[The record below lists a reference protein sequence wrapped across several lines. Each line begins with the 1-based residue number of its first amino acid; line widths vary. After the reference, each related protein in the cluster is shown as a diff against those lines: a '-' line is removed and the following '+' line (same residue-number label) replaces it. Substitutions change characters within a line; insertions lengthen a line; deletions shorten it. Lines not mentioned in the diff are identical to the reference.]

1 MKLVITGAF
10 GVERMAGEIM
20 EQGWHVMLG
29 DPTNMMNGLKSR
41 TDVKKLVELYRRGL
55 RLSIFSSGDDGYPYG
70 YEQVWWTAA
79 QMSAAGATGE
89 EIIDMMT
96 CNPAQALGV
105 DSLVGSLEAG
115 KQADVII
122 CRGNPA
128 VRFDN
133 YIDQTIVAGKTT
145 YRREAN

>member
-1 MKLVITGAF
+1 MTLTRL
-10 GVERMAGEIM
+10 VERCR
-20 EQGWHVMLG
+20 Q
-29 DPTNMMNGLKSR
+29 
-41 TDVKKLVELYRRGL
+41 GL
-55 RLSIFSSGDDGYPYG
+55 RLSIACSGEEGYPYG
-70 YEQVWWTAA
+70 YEQLWWTAA

-96 CNPAQALGV
+96 IRPAEALGV
-105 DSLVGSLEAG
+105 DALVGSLEAG

-133 YIDQTIVAGKTT
+133 YIDETIVAGKTT
-145 YRREAN
+145 FRREED